1 MKVLLLVTMPDA
13 FRKINPGLRR
23 SPLSIVFC
31 DPQIAMVG
39 QAWRELEVQE
49 NVVVGKISLKVRD
62 GVE

>member
-1 MKVLLLVTMPDA
+1 
-13 FRKINPGLRR
+13 
-23 SPLSIVFC
+23 
-31 DPQIAMVG
+31 MVG